1 MFSYVAV
8 LRGFQDNCRNAL
20 SCILK
25 RCDDHFGASL
35 FFRIDSTTQFVSCE
49 SRLCDGVVCWEEK
62 YKHART
68 YKKNAVTDT

>member
-1 MFSYVAV
+1 M
-8 LRGFQDNCRNAL
+8 
-20 SCILK
+20 SCILT

-35 FFRIDSTTQFVSCE
+35 FFRIDSTTQFVRV
-49 SRLCDGVVCWEEK
+49 SRVCAMWDIGCCEEK